1 MTAIVATVS
10 PAQTAASETLSTLR
24 FATDAKMI
32 KNMAVV
38 NEVRFGSIAALQQEI
53 ARLQQELYQLRSSH
67 PVADSPGFSSYL
79 LKELSACNRS
89 CSEMYCTV
97 ASLLRELNGMK
108 DSYARLRNELRTKEG
123 VVDRMMKGVLE
134 NDEYVQ
140 SLKSTV
146 NSLLR
151 QNLNG
156 NTVVSEMNGYL

>member
-32 KNMAVV
+32 KNTAVV
-38 NEVRFGSIAALQQEI
+38 NEVRFGSVAALQQEI
-53 ARLQQELYQLRSSH
+53 TRLQQELRQLRSSH
-67 PVADSPGFSSYL
+67 PVADSPSFSSYL
-79 LKELSACNRS
+79 LKELSVCNRT

-108 DSYARLRNELRTKEG
+108 DSYARLRNELRMKEN
-123 VVDRMMKGVLE
+123 VVDRMTKGE
-134 NDEYVQ
+134 FDSDEYVQ

-156 NTVVSEMNGYL
+156 NTVFLEKYGYS